1 VVPNSQEVIACGD
14 CSHFRAIDKADVLHI
29 LSPSHL
35 ARGAQML
42 DGRPT
47 AAVNGPG
54 AIFIGITVKKDK
66 GWEI

>member
-1 VVPNSQEVIACGD
+1 VIVVGRFWLLMKLIFCI
-14 CSHFRAIDKADVLHI
+14 F